1 MSKVSSAK
9 IQMAESLLHTLIVE
23 LGPKDFAIAL
33 GNCNA
38 HGEAFIAAG
47 YERALLSDKDDSML
61 KAWHKAV
68 EKLVKIGEEIE
79 A

>member
-47 YERALLSDKDDSML
+47 YEYAVKSDKDDL
-61 KAWHKAV
+61 KLQAWHKAMG
-68 EKLVKIGEEIE
+68 KLVKIGEEIE
-79 A
+79 L

>member
-47 YERALLSDKDDSML
+47 YEYAVLHDRDDVML
-61 KAWHKAV
+61 QAWHKAV
-68 EKLVKIGEEIE
+68 EKLVKIGEELE
-79 A
+79 S